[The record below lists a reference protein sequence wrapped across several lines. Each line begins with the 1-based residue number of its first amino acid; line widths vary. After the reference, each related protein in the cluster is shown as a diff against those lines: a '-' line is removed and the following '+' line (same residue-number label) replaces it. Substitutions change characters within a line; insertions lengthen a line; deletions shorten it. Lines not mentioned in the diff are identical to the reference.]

1 MKAIGLMSILMTLV
15 GCAGFQKTEYT
26 LSWAPE
32 ESGVEYVELDE
43 ETTLRYLHAGEGPPL
58 VLIHTIRTQIDYF
71 QNLISHLSRHFSVYA
86 IDLPGHGYSSIE
98 KIDYT
103 EAYYREAVIKF
114 IRHLELESVT
124 LVGESIGG
132 VLVLSVAAKL
142 PRHIKR
148 VYALNP
154 YDYGKNYGGGIRRSS
169 IWGGVIVGSFGVP
182 VIGAVSS
189 RMENKFFLRKILQGG
204 LVEPDNL
211 PPRLLEEFNNVGHRP
226 GYRHVERS
234 TFKHWRSWVAAR
246 EYYAEI
252 TVPVTLLYGEHDWSY
267 PEERAS
273 THAMIVD
280 SKMLTLPGAGHFSAL
295 EVADEIGRIIIADMN
310 EM

>member
-1 MKAIGLMSILMTLV
+1 MKAIGLISIVMTLV

-26 LSWAPE
+26 LSWAPQDA
-32 ESGVEYVELDE
+32 GIEYVELDD

-71 QNLISHLSRHFSVYA
+71 QNLITPLSRHFSVYA
-86 IDLPGHGYSSIE
+86 IDLPGHGYSSIG
-98 KIDYT
+98 KVDYT
-103 EAYYREAVIKF
+103 EAYYREVVIKF
-114 IRHLELESVT
+114 IRHLQLEDVT

-132 VLVLSVAAKL
+132 VLVLSVAANL
-142 PRHIKR
+142 PSHIKR
-148 VYALNP
+148 VYTLNP
-154 YDYGKNYGGGIRRSS
+154 YDYGKHYGGGIRRSS
-169 IWGGVIVGSFGVP
+169 VWGSVIVGSFGMP

-189 RMENKFFLRKILQGG
+189 RMENKFFLRKVLQGG

-211 PPRLLEEFNNVGHRP
+211 PPQLLAEFNNVGHRP

-246 EYYAEI
+246 AYYGQI

-267 PEERAS
+267 PEERAA
-273 THAMIVD
+273 THAMIAG
-280 SKMLTLPGAGHFSAL
+280 SKMVTLAGAGHFATL
-295 EVADEIGRIIIADMN
+295 EAADEIGRIIIADTHGM
-310 EM
+310 